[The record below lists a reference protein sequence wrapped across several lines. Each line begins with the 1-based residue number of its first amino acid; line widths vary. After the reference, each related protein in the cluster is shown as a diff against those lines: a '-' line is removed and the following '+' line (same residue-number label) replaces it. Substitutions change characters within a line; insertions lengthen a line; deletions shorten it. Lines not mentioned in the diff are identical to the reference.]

1 MEFSGRAVIQGAGDV
16 RSVSFGD
23 DSKTFVEFYLHPEY
37 QEFLSQQGGLPIYK
51 DVIYVLIQNPGSR
64 DNIRRRAKME
74 KDVAGDSDMQRFPR
88 QWAAFENQQE
98 QVQEGL
104 PLTEWAFLTK
114 AEALNFKA
122 RGVHTVEALSDLSDA
137 QCQGFGMGITQL
149 REKARDTLKAKEKDG
164 VISLIARIDRLERE
178 IRVKDDLLQQAMSS
192 NLQPHPALPNPPIQ
206 NTSEESVSNEPVSLI
221 SARTLQ
227 TLNSA
232 EKKKSAVK

>member
-1 MEFSGRAVIQGAGDV
+1 MKHMEFSGRAVIQGGGDV

-23 DSKTFVEFYLHPEY
+23 DSKTFVEFYLHAEY

-164 VISLIARIDRLERE
+164 VISLIARIDRLE
-178 IRVKDDLLQQAMSS
+178 
-192 NLQPHPALPNPPIQ
+192 
-206 NTSEESVSNEPVSLI
+206 
-221 SARTLQ
+221 
-227 TLNSA
+227 
-232 EKKKSAVK
+232 